1 MLLEHTHY
9 MTLVWDVPI
18 LVDRRPVT
26 PYFHLCILTI
36 VHVDLSWQNEAVRAR
51 LKRLGLYQE
60 GCEPKPTHPLSLSP
74 SEGQPDYLTF
84 LRAVLSS

>member
-1 MLLEHTHY
+1 MEHIHY
-9 MTLVWDVPI
+9 MTLVWGVTI
-18 LVDRRPVT
+18 LVDRRPAI
-26 PYFHLCILTI
+26 PYSHLCTLTI
-36 VHVDLSWQNEAVRAR
+36 VHVDLSWRNEAVRAR

-60 GCEPKPTHPLSLSP
+60 GYEPKPKHPLNLSP